1 MYRVSPASAR
11 RSLLVITGGL
21 SKPGHSESSS
31 VSAYQWA
38 ALSESARA
46 LFRFPAPESPPTGDE
61 TGRFTSQAGHPGLS
75 VTNTVSPRP
84 ESDSESVCQ
93 CASSSGLSPCQA
105 RVARLGVSPGLQVQC
120 QRWPFLGSESLVARV
135 MPLCRVVSLS
145 WPYLGSPVKLCRASI
160 KLLNLRVAA
169 RAYRSLRHTR
179 DWT

>member
-31 VSAYQWA
+31 VSACQWA
-38 ALSESARA
+38 ALSQSARA
-46 LFRFPAPESPPTGDE
+46 FFRFPAPESPPTGDE
-61 TGRFTSQAGHPGLS
+61 AGRLTSQAGHPGLS

-105 RVARLGVSPGLQVQC
+105 RVARLGVSPGLQVQRVRVTC
-120 QRWPFLGSESLVARV
+120 RPCHALVSGRQPELA
-135 MPLCRVVSLS
+135 LS
-145 WPYLGSPVKLCRASI
+145 
-160 KLLNLRVAA
+160 RVASQA
-169 RAYRSLRHTR
+169 VPGQHKSC
-179 DWT
+179 